1 MNDSVSCFLCFF
13 HQGPFSPHHAPRCP
27 QLFET
32 CSVADALPATLG
44 MESEWYSL
52 LKKHGYTPEDVW
64 AGADALLKAM

>member
-1 MNDSVSCFLCFF
+1 
-13 HQGPFSPHHAPRCP
+13 
-27 QLFET
+27 
-32 CSVADALPATLG
+32 